1 VYLCEKG
8 CCKHRRVFLRINMDM
23 KKGIAALLLIWP
35 LLCGSLYATHNRAG
49 EITYRHLG
57 GYTYEITV
65 LTYTF
70 TPSLANRD
78 SLKVSWGDGSPLE
91 TVFIDKKIFL
101 PNNVRYNT
109 YVGNHTYPG
118 AGTYIISMED
128 PNRNGGVVN
137 IPNSVNVPFYI
148 ESKLIINPFI
158 GPNSSPVLLAPP
170 IDNACLGY
178 PFMHNPTANDP
189 DGDSLSYK
197 LIVCKGENGKD
208 IGNYTFPGASAYL
221 GINPVTG
228 DFLWDAPQLIGE
240 FNFALLIEEWRY
252 GVEIGYVIRDMQV
265 YVASCNNKPPVISAP
280 KDTCVVVGT
289 TLTFVVSATDPN
301 NEAITLSAEGGPF
314 NLNPSPATFPDV
326 TSIGSVSGTF
336 NWTPACNAVRKQ
348 PYLVTFKAQDPGIP
362 VNLFDLESMFITV
375 IAPAPETLQVNPVGF
390 SMVVDWSAS
399 PCSGASGYSVYR
411 KIGPSNFVPGPCI
424 TGIPAWT
431 GYKKIATVTGLNN
444 TIFIDDNNGKGLV
457 HGLNYCYRIVA
468 DFPDGAQSL
477 ASDEACSQLKR
488 DVPVI
493 THVSVTRTDDTV
505 GMMLVDWVQP
515 IEIDTVIAP
524 GPYKYHIYRAV
535 GTGTN
540 FQLIDSLPALTDTSY
555 TDQNLNTVDTGYTY
569 RIALLNDEPGNRF
582 IVGYSSSA
590 SSVFIATQPQ
600 DKQMVLA
607 WSPLTPWE
615 NYLYT
620 IYRRNPVTLL
630 YDSLTSTTELSYTD
644 HGLNNGTDYCY
655 KVMSTG
661 TYGAPNITDPL
672 LNWSQTA
679 CNAPVDNIGPCPP
692 DFMVETDCLENS
704 VRWGRPPADC
714 GADIAGYEVWYAPDP
729 DADFVLIY
737 TAVSPNDTLYLHAMQ
752 PASVVGCYKIRG
764 IDTVGNKGEFS
775 AMYCMDSEHCIIYRI
790 PNVFTPNGDGFNDK
804 LTPFPYASVEK
815 IKLRIMNRW
824 GAEVFQTENPDI
836 LWDGTHQQ
844 TGQPVSAGVYYYVC
858 EVLFTSLKGTRS
870 LSLNG
875 IVHVLY

>member
-1 VYLCEKG
+1 
-8 CCKHRRVFLRINMDM
+8 M
-23 KKGIAALLLIWP
+23 IWP
-35 LLCGSLYATHNRAG
+35 LLCGNLHATHNRAG

-91 TVFIDKKIFL
+91 TIFIDKKVFL

-128 PNRNGGVVN
+128 PNRNGGVMN

-170 IDNACLGY
+170 IDNGCLGY

-189 DGDSLSYK
+189 DGDSLSYR

-228 DFLWDAPQLIGE
+228 DFLWDSPQLIGE

-252 GVEIGYVIRDMQV
+252 GVKIGYIIRDMQV
-265 YVASCNNKPPVISAP
+265 YVAACNNKPPVLSGL
-280 KDTCVVVGT
+280 KDTCVIVGN
-289 TLTFVVSATDPN
+289 TLTFMVSATDPN

-314 NLNPSPATFPDV
+314 KLNPSPASFPEV
-326 TSIGSVSGTF
+326 TSVGSVSGTF
-336 NWTPACNAVRKQ
+336 SWTPACNAVRKQ
-348 PYLVTFKAQDPGIP
+348 PYLVTFKAEDPGIP

-375 IAPAPETLQVNPVGF
+375 IAPAPETLQVNPAGF
-390 SMVVDWSAS
+390 SMVVDWSVS

-411 KIGPSNFVPGPCI
+411 KIGSSNFVPGPCI

-444 TIFIDDNNGKGLV
+444 TLFIDDDNGKGLV
-457 HGLNYCYRIVA
+457 HGLNYCYRVVA

-477 ASDEACSQLKR
+477 ASIEACSQLKR

-493 THVSVTRTDDTV
+493 THVSVTRTDPTS

-515 IEIDTVIAP
+515 LEIDTQAAP
-524 GPYKYHIYRAV
+524 GPYKYLIYRAT
-535 GTGTN
+535 GTGNN
-540 FQLIDSLPALTDTSY
+540 FVLIDSLSNLTDTSY
-555 TDQNLNTVDTGYTY
+555 IDQSLNTLGTGYNY
-569 RIALLNDEPGNRF
+569 RIGLLNDEPGNRF
-582 IVGYSSSA
+582 MIGYSSSA
-590 SSVFIATQPQ
+590 SSVFINTQPQ
-600 DKQMVLA
+600 DKQMVLT
-607 WSPLTPWE
+607 WSPSTPWE
-615 NYLYT
+615 NYLFT
-620 IYRRNPVTLL
+620 IYRRNPVTML
-630 YDSLTSTTELSYTD
+630 YDSITSTAELSYTD
-644 HGLNNGTDYCY
+644 QGLDNGTSYCY

-672 LNWSQTA
+672 QNWSQIV
-679 CNAPVDNIGPCPP
+679 CDAPIDNIGPCPP
-692 DFMVETDCLENS
+692 ALMVETDCLENT
-704 VRWGRPPADC
+704 VQWGRPPVDC
-714 GADIAGYEVWYAPDP
+714 GADIAGYEVWFSPNENG
-729 DADFVLIY
+729 DFVLIY
-737 TAVSPNDTLYLHAMQ
+737 TATSPDDTVFQHAMQ
-752 PASVVGCYKIRG
+752 PASIVGCYKIRG
-764 IDTVGNKGEFS
+764 IDTVGNRGEFS
-775 AMYCMDSEHCIIYRI
+775 AVYCMDSEHCIIYKI

-804 LTPFPYASVEK
+804 LIPFPYASVEK
-815 IKLRIMNRW
+815 IKLKIMNRW

-844 TGQPVSAGVYYYVC
+844 TGVPVSAGVYYYVC
-858 EVLFTSLKGTRS
+858 EIMFTSLKGTRS
-870 LSLNG
+870 LTLSG